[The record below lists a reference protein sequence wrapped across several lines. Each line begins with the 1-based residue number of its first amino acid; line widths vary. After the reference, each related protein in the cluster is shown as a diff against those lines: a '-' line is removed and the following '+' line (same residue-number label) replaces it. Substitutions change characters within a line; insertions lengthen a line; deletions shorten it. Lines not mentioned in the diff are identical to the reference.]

1 MKWPLLF
8 IVSVIVSACASGP
21 DAADR
26 IDASTLTES
35 WPCGYGFAVSDVGQ
49 TVAVKVYAMADEAPP
64 APGSLPH
71 PGWEAVLEVG
81 TDLMAGHCDD
91 VYEEGEPIPH
101 VEERMELSATSFS
114 YADSAAAGECPS
126 VVRAEF
132 AGMTA
137 TTADGVV
144 VEIGDLTVTND
155 AFGCFAG

>member
-1 MKWPLLF
+1 M
-8 IVSVIVSACASGP
+8 IVSLIVSACASGP
-21 DAADR
+21 DVAERLDAA
-26 IDASTLTES
+26 TLTES
-35 WPCGYGFAVSDVGQ
+35 WPCGYGFAVSNVDQ
-49 TVAVKVYAMADEAPP
+49 TVAVKVYAAADEPPP

-71 PGWEAVLEVG
+71 PGWDAVVEVG

-91 VYEEGEPIPH
+91 VYEAGEPIPD
-101 VEERMELSATSFS
+101 VEERLELSATTFS
-114 YADSAAAGECPS
+114 YPDDAAGGCPS

-132 AGMTA
+132 TGLAA